1 MLSQLKVHHIGIA
14 CFSIDESKTFYEQI
28 GYRVSVITDDP
39 IQDIR
44 ICFLEKEGMPRLE
57 LLAPIDEASPINR
70 ILQEQGVTPYH
81 LCYETKDFDAMVKKL
96 RQEKFVRVSK
106 TVPACAIDNN
116 RVVFLFRKDVG
127 LIELVEKKKN
137 EILCF

>member
-1 MLSQLKVHHIGIA
+1 MMLSQLKVHHVGIA
-14 CFSIDESKTFYEQI
+14 CFSIEESKIFYEKI
-28 GYRVSVITDDP
+28 GYKASDITDDP

-57 LLAPIDEASPINR
+57 LLAPIDEASPVNR
-70 ILQEQGVTPYH
+70 ILETQGVTPYH
-81 LCYETKDFDAMVKKL
+81 LCYETTDLDVMSKML

-106 TVPACAIDNN
+106 AVPACAIDNH

-127 LIELVEKKKN
+127 LIELVEV
-137 EILCF
+137 

>member
-14 CFSIDESKTFYEQI
+14 CFSIDESKVFYEQI
-28 GYRVSVITDDP
+28 GYRASVITDDP

-57 LLAPIDEASPINR
+57 LLAPIDEASPVNR
-70 ILQEQGVTPYH
+70 ILETQGVTPYH
-81 LCYETKDFDAMVKKL
+81 ICYETDDLDVIAKVL

-106 TVPACAIDNN
+106 AVPACAIDNN
-116 RVVFLFRKDVG
+116 RVIFLFRKDVG
-127 LIELVEKKKN
+127 LIELVEVKGV
-137 EILCF
+137 